1 MANNCYSWAY
11 LTGSK
16 EALDTLEVRLGK
28 AIELVSHLWYETF
41 YEVLNKEVPQES
53 EDTYDVFGT
62 RWFHFDYE
70 RDSETTATLSGDSA
84 WSPPLGFFL
93 QLSEVYQLKIE
104 SDYCEEGNDIAGY
117 YNCDNG
123 EVTRDES
130 VSSDVFRYREM
141 SDSFMQD
148 RLESIEYGDYDD
160 SLDDPSGIGQEVWQI
175 MSDTDKEEISNAM
188 RLRRL
193 EIEDR
198 LPETQLEQ
206 DI

>member
-16 EALDTLEVRLGK
+16 EALDTLEIRLGK
-28 AIELVSHLWYETF
+28 AIESISHLWYETF
-41 YEVLNKEVPQES
+41 YEVLNKEVPQEP

-62 RWFHFDYE
+62 RWFQFDFS

-93 QLSEVYQLKIE
+93 QLSKVYQLKIV
-104 SDYCEEGNDIAGY
+104 SDYCEEGCDVAGY
-117 YNCDNG
+117 YNCENG

-130 VSSDVFRYREM
+130 VPSDVFRYQEM

-160 SLDDPSGIGQEVWQI
+160 ELDDPSSIGLAVWQI
-175 MSDTDKEEISNAM
+175 MRDADKDEIIEALAKRKKEISSPM
-188 RLRRL
+188 FDTL
-193 EIEDR
+193 EE
-198 LPETQLEQ
+198 ENN
-206 DI
+206 